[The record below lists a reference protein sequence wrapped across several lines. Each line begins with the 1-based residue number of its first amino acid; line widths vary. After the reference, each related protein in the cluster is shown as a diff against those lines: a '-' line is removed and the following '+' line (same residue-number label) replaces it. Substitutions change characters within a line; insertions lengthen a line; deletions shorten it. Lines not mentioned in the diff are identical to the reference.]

1 MGDTDKKDSQRPSAF
16 RLVFAKNIL
25 FGYFAQIYRQ
35 TYLVVLQS
43 AQNRAEVLRRS
54 IFVYDQEKHIRQE
67 KDESRQEGKE
77 EGREEGRVEGRASM
91 LRDLVIRKVEKGYS
105 LEQIA
110 EAFDYNKDE
119 IEPIYNMVREEAG
132 GYSVQSSDVDK
143 SPETK

>member
-1 MGDTDKKDSQRPSAF
+1 M
-16 RLVFAKNIL
+16 
-25 FGYFAQIYRQ
+25 
-35 TYLVVLQS
+35 
-43 AQNRAEVLRRS
+43 S

-132 GYSVQSSDVDK
+132 GYSAKSSEVDK

>member
-1 MGDTDKKDSQRPSAF
+1 
-16 RLVFAKNIL
+16 
-25 FGYFAQIYRQ
+25 
-35 TYLVVLQS
+35 
-43 AQNRAEVLRRS
+43 
-54 IFVYDQEKHIRQE
+54 
-67 KDESRQEGKE
+67 
-77 EGREEGRVEGRASM
+77 M

-132 GYSVQSSDVDK
+132 GYSVQSSEVDK

>member
-1 MGDTDKKDSQRPSAF
+1 
-16 RLVFAKNIL
+16 
-25 FGYFAQIYRQ
+25 
-35 TYLVVLQS
+35 
-43 AQNRAEVLRRS
+43 
-54 IFVYDQEKHIRQE
+54 
-67 KDESRQEGKE
+67 
-77 EGREEGRVEGRASM
+77 M